1 MRRKTGR
8 ITGWSV
14 LGAALLLLVYGLTG
28 VTPFRSGASPSRSG
42 TSGPQ
47 SVDTSSVD
55 GPSVVPELGESV
67 VGFGS
72 PLEVQVA
79 EAPPF
84 VDALELTAAAGP
96 IGRLVWAGPGE
107 IVPAA
112 QFPNMA
118 LPGGIEPDFGAV
130 GGPPAT
136 DAPFAAFGENADG
149 VAGLSSGTLGSF
161 LGAGGGAGSGTGS
174 AADNGTGNRNG
185 PPPPPGTGGDPQ
197 QVPEPSPVDL
207 LQIALALF
215 AGLVYR
221 RFRA

>member
-28 VTPFRSGASPSRSG
+28 VTPFRGGA
-42 TSGPQ
+42 SGPQ
-47 SVDTSSVD
+47 SVDTVSVDTSSLD

-84 VDALELTAAAGP
+84 VDALELNAAGGP
-96 IGRLVWAGPGE
+96 TGRLVWAGRGE
-107 IVPAA
+107 IVAAA
-112 QFPNMA
+112 QFPHVA
-118 LPGGIEPDFGAV
+118 LPPGIEPDFGAA
-130 GGPPAT
+130 GGPPAN

-149 VAGLSSGTLGSF
+149 LAGLSSGSLGSF
-161 LGAGGGAGSGTGS
+161 LGAGSGAG
-174 AADNGTGNRNG
+174 NPNG
-185 PPPPPGTGGDPQ
+185 PPLPLDPQ
-197 QVPEPSPVDL
+197 VPPDPQVPEQVPEPSPLDL
-207 LQIALALF
+207 LQIALALL
-215 AGLVYR
+215 AGLMYR